1 MNDWEKWI
9 KKKQVKSVIKVQK
22 GTLMEKKQ
30 KRTMKKWISFIGTL
44 LLFFQLNA
52 QDATETLFDVQIRG
66 QGQPMLLVP
75 GLACSGEVW
84 DETVAE
90 LSNNYECH
98 VFTLAGFAGMKA
110 FPGSDTNFLP
120 RIKNGIIQYIK
131 QQELEAPIIMGHS
144 LGGFT
149 ALSIAAE
156 APDLLEKIII
166 VDSYPFYS
174 ASMNPNM
181 TAEQARPQAEMMK
194 TMMNN
199 QTDEAFANQQKAG
212 MPAMAAQEKDV
223 ERIIEWSLA
232 SHRPTVAQAM
242 YEIMTT
248 DLRAEAAKVRC
259 PILVLG
265 SWYAGKNYGITKE
278 MVEKTYRQQ
287 YAQAPDHQIRMAD
300 TARHFIMLDEFAW
313 FMENVNTFLK

>member
-1 MNDWEKWI
+1 
-9 KKKQVKSVIKVQK
+9 
-22 GTLMEKKQ
+22 
-30 KRTMKKWISFIGTL
+30 MKKWISFIGTL

-52 QDATETLFDVQIRG
+52 QDAPETLFDVRIQG
-66 QGQPMLLVP
+66 QGQPMLLIP

-84 DETVAE
+84 DETVTE

-98 VFTLAGFAGMKA
+98 VFTLAGFAGTEA
-110 FPGSDTNFLP
+110 FHGSDTSFLP
-120 RIKNGIIQYIK
+120 QIKKGIIQYIE
-131 QQELEAPIIMGHS
+131 QQKLEEPIIMGHS

-156 APDLLEKIII
+156 EPELLHKIII

-174 ASMNPNM
+174 ASMNPGI
-181 TAEQARPQAEMMK
+181 TAEQAKPQAEMMK
-194 TMMNN
+194 TMMKN
-199 QTDEAFANQQKAG
+199 QTEEAFANQQKAS
-212 MPAMAAQEKDV
+212 MPIMATQQKDV

-265 SWYAGKNYGITKE
+265 AWYAGKNYGITKE

-287 YAQAPDHQIRMAD
+287 YAKAPDHQIRMAD
-300 TARHFIMLDEFAW
+300 TARHFIMLDEFDW
-313 FMENVNTFLK
+313 FLETVNTFLK